1 MIIALAIRLLLT
13 LAFHAVRM
21 FGVWVVNLF
30 VDAFIDML
38 DEWVTKWIDSKQQIV
53 VVSQ

>member
-1 MIIALAIRLLLT
+1 MIIVLAIRLLLT
-13 LAFHAVRM
+13 LTFQAARM

>member
-13 LAFHAVRM
+13 LTFHAVRM